1 MPFVVNGQPVSEEL
15 ICEEFGRIGRNPQW
29 QHASP
34 KWGRMT
40 APQMVCHLND
50 SFRVGMGEK
59 YASPAS
65 SLVQRTFI
73 KWVALWTP
81 GVPTRPEIEQGRGGT
96 PPAEWKNDCAELLGL
111 MDAFAEHQTFGVH
124 PAFGK
129 MSQRDWLTW
138 GYRHVD
144 HHLRQ
149 FGV

>member
-1 MPFVVNGQPVSEEL
+1 MGTLADPNVRATCQS
-15 ICEEFGRIGRNPQW
+15 RIARLDPE
-29 QHASP
+29 ASA

-40 APQMVCHLND
+40 AAQMVCHLND
-50 SFRVGMGEK
+50 SFRVAMGEK
-59 YASPAS
+59 YASPAT
-65 SLVQRTFI
+65 SLLQRTFI
-73 KWVALWTP
+73 KWVALRTPVRWPP

-96 PPAEWKNDCAELLGL
+96 PPAEWESDRAELLRL
-111 MDAFAEHQTFGVH
+111 MDAFAQSETFGLH

-129 MSQRDWLTW
+129 MTQRDWLIW

>member
-1 MPFVVNGQPVSEEL
+1 MSTLADPSIRAACRERVQGLEPNAG
-15 ICEEFGRIGRNPQW
+15 
-29 QHASP
+29 A

-50 SFRVGMGEK
+50 SFRVAMGEK
-59 YASPAS
+59 YASPAGN
-65 SLVQRTFI
+65 LLQRTFI
-73 KWVALWTP
+73 KWVALHTPLQWPP

-96 PPAEWKNDCAELLGL
+96 PPTDWATDRAELIQV
-111 MDAFAEHQTFGVH
+111 MEAFANRRTFGEH

-129 MSQRDWLTW
+129 MSQRDWLVW

>member
-1 MPFVVNGQPVSEEL
+1 MGTLADPNVRAACRS
-15 ICEEFGRIGRNPQW
+15 RIARLHPDARG
-29 QHASP
+29 

-40 APQMVCHLND
+40 AAQMVCHLND

-59 YASPAS
+59 YASPAT
-65 SLVQRTFI
+65 SLLQRTFI
-73 KWVALWTP
+73 KWVALRTPVRWPP

-96 PPAEWKNDCAELLGL
+96 PPAQWENDCAELLGL
-111 MDAFAEHQTFGVH
+111 MDAFARRETFGVH
-124 PAFGK
+124 PTFGE

>member
-1 MPFVVNGQPVSEEL
+1 MSTLADPKVRAACRDRIQRLQP
-15 ICEEFGRIGRNPQW
+15 N
-29 QHASP
+29 ASA

-40 APQMVCHLND
+40 AGQMVCHLND

-59 YASPAS
+59 YASPATS
-65 SLVQRTFI
+65 VLQRTFV
-73 KWVALWTP
+73 KWVALRAPVRWPP

-96 PPAEWKNDCAELLGL
+96 PPSEWESDRAELLAL
-111 MDAFAEHQTFGVH
+111 LDAFANSDTFGKH
-124 PAFGK
+124 PTFGK

>member
-1 MPFVVNGQPVSEEL
+1 MSTLADPSVRAA
-15 ICEEFGRIGRNPQW
+15 CRDRIRQLDPNSTQ
-29 QHASP
+29 

-40 APQMVCHLND
+40 ARQMVCHLND

-65 SLVQRTFI
+65 NLLQRTLI
-73 KWVALWTP
+73 KWVALRAPLKWPP

-96 PPAEWKNDCAELLGL
+96 PPAEWESDRAQLLGL
-111 MDAFAEHQTFGVH
+111 MDAFADSQTFGVH
-124 PAFGK
+124 PVFRK
-129 MSQRDWLTW
+129 MSRRDWLTW

>member
-1 MPFVVNGQPVSEEL
+1 MSTLADPKVRAA
-15 ICEEFGRIGRNPQW
+15 CRDRIQRLDPN
-29 QHASP
+29 ASP
-34 KWGRMT
+34 TWGRMT
-40 APQMVCHLND
+40 ARQMVCHLND

-59 YASPAS
+59 YASPATGV
-65 SLVQRTFI
+65 LQRTFL
-73 KWVALWTP
+73 KWVALRTPVKWPP

-96 PPAEWKNDCAELLGL
+96 PPAEWSSDCAQLVGFI
-111 MDAFAEHQTFGVH
+111 DAFADHQTFGVH

-129 MSQRDWLTW
+129 MSPRDWLIW

>member
-1 MPFVVNGQPVSEEL
+1 MSTLADP
-15 ICEEFGRIGRNPQW
+15 RIRAACRERVQRLEPNAG
-29 QHASP
+29 A

-40 APQMVCHLND
+40 ARQMVCHLND
-50 SFRVGMGEK
+50 SFRVAMGDK
-59 YASPAS
+59 YASPAGG
-65 SLVQRTFI
+65 LLQRTFI
-73 KWVALWTP
+73 KWVALHTPLQWPP

-96 PPAEWKNDCAELLGL
+96 PPAEWESDRAELVRLIDGFRERR
-111 MDAFAEHQTFGVH
+111 AFAKH

-129 MSQRDWLTW
+129 MSQSEWLIW